1 MTTPEKQEISSFA
14 TDKNLIDLA
23 SPDLQEFISK
33 AYGSTPPIELL
44 ERIAATIRAATENV
58 PQQSSSIE
66 QEVQESCDGITDVRN
81 KLQRNIDA
89 IQKSGKRTKPAAGT
103 EISPS
108 ADIPQEPA
116 QLDLFNADVIIDYS
130 LRDEINGMSIPMYA
144 LAKKPDRGTWRWDS
158 PDGRHYVEI
167 TSKFLAEQ
175 LESDDQ
181 PKAGEVVHGRATI
194 FDKDIIIYSI
204 SKINEAMERG
214 LPVGPTIRFTAYDFF
229 KATKRQASGN
239 DYENMMN
246 TLRRLRSTNVETNVI
261 GSDGETTKISGII
274 NEAEVKRGLKGE
286 LQYVE
291 VTLAR
296 WLFAAIKNHRVLG
309 INPKYFEL
317 TRPLE
322 RALYSIARKHVGQQA
337 MWKIGLQNL
346 KDKCGAAPNS
356 PLRNFLMDMKKVIDE
371 DNIPD
376 YRLALQKEGKEYTVM
391 FYSRDAKKV
400 AQAVVASLTKKKA
413 SGN

>member
-1 MTTPEKQEISSFA
+1 MTTPEKEVFSSIDVESGHRFLFDFN
-14 TDKNLIDLA
+14 TPEFHSLIK
-23 SPDLQEFISK
+23 ETF
-33 AYGSTPPIELL
+33 GSTPSPELV
-44 ERIAATIRAATENV
+44 EKIMATARLM
-58 PQQSSSIE
+58 
-66 QEVQESCDGITDVRN
+66 EVDNKDPAYLRDIQESSDGITDVRT
-81 KLQRNIDA
+81 KLQRDIDSLR
-89 IQKSGKRTKPAAGT
+89 KSPQRRKQSPANEVEVVT
-103 EISPS
+103 
-108 ADIPQEPA
+108 ADVAQEPA
-116 QLDLFNADVIIDYS
+116 QLDLFNADVIIDYT

-144 LAKKPDRGTWRWDS
+144 LAKKPDRGVWRWDS

-214 LPVGPTIRFTAYDFF
+214 LPVGATIRFTAYDFF
-229 KATKRQASGN
+229 KATKREPGGK
-239 DYENMMN
+239 DYENMMS

-274 NEAEVKRGLKGE
+274 DEAEVKRGLKGE

-296 WLFAAIKNHRVLG
+296 WLFAAIKNHKVLG
-309 INPKYFEL
+309 ISPKYFEL

-337 MWKIGLQNL
+337 MWKIGLQKL

-356 PLRNFLMDMKKVIDE
+356 PLRNFLIDIKKVIE
-371 DNIPD
+371 ADNIPD
-376 YRLALQKEGKEYTVM
+376 YRLALEKDGKDYTVT

-400 AQAVVASLTKKKA
+400 AKAVVAAITKKGEK
-413 SGN
+413 